1 MIIFN
6 SKTGFEVS
14 EIPELRE
21 QIASEWQNAFKENG
35 KPLLNVDPETPQG
48 QIIDSQVAS
57 VNQKD
62 SEVLYLAQQFDPRT
76 AEGSFQDALGEIYFI
91 KRKQAISSYATCT
104 LTGRAGTQISA
115 GALIQSTT
123 DGTQWSLDQD
133 VTIPVAGSITAQFTC
148 LTAGAIDASSG
159 TLTKIVTTVTGWHE
173 VRRRGQ

>member
-76 AEGSFQDALGEIYFI
+76 AEGRFQDALAEIYFI
-91 KRKQAISSYATCT
+91 KRKSERQ
-104 LTGRAGTQISA
+104 
-115 GALIQSTT
+115 
-123 DGTQWSLDQD
+123 
-133 VTIPVAGSITAQFTC
+133 
-148 LTAGAIDASSG
+148 
-159 TLTKIVTTVTGWHE
+159 
-173 VRRRGQ
+173 